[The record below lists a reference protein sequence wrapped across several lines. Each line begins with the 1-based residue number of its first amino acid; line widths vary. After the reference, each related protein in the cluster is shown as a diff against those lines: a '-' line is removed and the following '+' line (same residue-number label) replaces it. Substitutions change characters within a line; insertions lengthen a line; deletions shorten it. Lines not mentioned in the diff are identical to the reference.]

1 MKKFKSFDEVYNAL
15 REDNK
20 ARMYLNAVRRDGEE
34 VEDIAFR
41 LMKKAVKKA
50 TLEDLRMYIVTRM
63 QDDVNDEMI
72 ALGMGEE

>member
-1 MKKFKSFDEVYNAL
+1 MKKFKNFDDVYNAL
-15 REDNK
+15 CEDNT
-20 ARMYLNAVRRDGEE
+20 ARMYLNTVKIDGKE

-72 ALGMGEE
+72 ALGIGEE